1 MTTHSARN
9 KIVLGVTGS
18 IAAYKAAELARRYVT
33 RGFEVKA
40 IFSEQAEKF
49 IAPLTFQTIT
59 GHPVLSSW
67 EQEEACGIGHIEYAD
82 WADLFVI
89 APATANVIAKYA
101 AGIADS
107 PLLASLLA
115 SRTRVLMAPAM
126 NVNMLSNPATQTNLQ
141 ILKERGVLFVEP
153 GEGRLACGWRGRG
166 RMSEPWNIFHHTL
179 KAFGDGSYVGKRV
192 LVVTGPTREP
202 LDPVRFISNR
212 SSGKMGVAIARE
224 AFRRGA
230 QVEVICGPVKAK
242 LPTGIETSFVSSA
255 EDMKRAV
262 VQRAFPE
269 AGEAPDVI
277 IMAAAVSDVR
287 PKRTSEM
294 KLKKGELPS
303 SLGLEP
309 NTDILAELG
318 RMREKNG
325 SQVKLVGFAVETG
338 EVEDLVA
345 SVQQKLSDKKVD
357 MIVGNLAEESLE
369 LQTNR
374 VWIVDKHGRETEVAT
389 SYKNRV
395 AEKILHHVRKL

>member
-1 MTTHSARN
+1 
-9 KIVLGVTGS
+9 
-18 IAAYKAAELARRYVT
+18 
-33 RGFEVKA
+33 
-40 IFSEQAEKF
+40 
-49 IAPLTFQTIT
+49 
-59 GHPVLSSW
+59 
-67 EQEEACGIGHIEYAD
+67 
-82 WADLFVI
+82 
-89 APATANVIAKYA
+89 
-101 AGIADS
+101 
-107 PLLASLLA
+107 
-115 SRTRVLMAPAM
+115 
-126 NVNMLSNPATQTNLQ
+126 
-141 ILKERGVLFVEP
+141 
-153 GEGRLACGWRGRG
+153 
-166 RMSEPWNIFHHTL
+166 
-179 KAFGDGSYVGKRV
+179 
-192 LVVTGPTREP
+192 
-202 LDPVRFISNR
+202 
-212 SSGKMGVAIARE
+212 
-224 AFRRGA
+224 
-230 QVEVICGPVKAK
+230 
-242 LPTGIETSFVSSA
+242 
-255 EDMKRAV
+255 MKRAV